1 MNITFMSAYDK
12 HTKND
17 RDEKLSLSHFLPMA
31 YINEPL
37 EQHFFTLMFQ
47 KNDIKQVGQIFIAF

>member
-31 YINEPL
+31 DINDHL
-37 EQHFFTLMFQ
+37 EQYFFTLMLQ
-47 KNDIKQVGQIFIAF
+47 KNDPKHIDYHLTAS